1 MRFFCTLSLS
11 VAFGVLALTGIAHA
25 EDTREPPDSASGADQ
40 IEVVTVT
47 ARKRSEP
54 IQQTPVAVT
63 ALDAA
68 QIGKLF
74 VHDLAD
80 LNRQAP
86 SFTIEGVGAIHRN
99 AAVIYSRGV
108 GYAGV
113 DQGQDPAV
121 GVSVNGVFSTRNI
134 GALSNMSDV
143 EQVEILRGPQ
153 GTLFGKNTVGGVVN
167 ITTRK
172 PGDVF
177 AIDGFA
183 RYGNYGR
190 QDYFFGA
197 DLPIADTLGARF
209 SFLSQDSEGPYHNAY
224 KPPAGSAPVPDHLGG
239 DNIKTV
245 RGTLV
250 WQPTSEF
257 EADFVGT
264 YMDDQ
269 SPSVGGQNGSVPTDA
284 LAAFFA
290 HPGLDY
296 RNTGDPYPLGPNQP
310 YAVYRNFPS
319 GDHQETT
326 ALSLNMRYH
335 GEGYDLVSV
344 TGYEQD
350 TNDSLSDYDN
360 TELNFF
366 QSSFGLHN
374 KEISQE
380 TRIESTGSSPLQW
393 VLGGIYSNRRWT
405 GTQLFYSLFPA
416 LDNHIDYARQHDDAW
431 ALFGQAQYN
440 ITDALQFEA
449 GVRYT
454 DETKDIYRIASHDAA
469 LPAPDPFIHKDTW
482 TETTYRVGASYQLD
496 EDKMVYVN
504 YSTGFVAGGFNT
516 RVDTDFLTSR
526 PYAPEKVKA
535 WEIGLKSDWF
545 DHRLRANV
553 AAFSNKYEDLQ
564 VGAFIPGGG
573 FQQTIVNNAFED
585 ARGVELEL
593 TALPIERL
601 LLSANVGYLDAYYTS
616 FFADVEGIGQADY
629 SNLEV
634 PRAPKWTTRLAGS
647 YEFMLNGRGTLTP
660 NVSYSYTD
668 SYYTTL
674 GNIEPGYQKSYG
686 IWDASLTYEP
696 PSGMWTLSAYGKNLG
711 DELYRLSAVPSS
723 GYFTQLYFANPRMY
737 GLQLSVKLQGL

>member
-1 MRFFCTLSLS
+1 MQRSCTLLWS
-11 VAFGVLALTGIAHA
+11 VAFAVLALTGTAHA
-25 EDTREPPDSASGADQ
+25 ETDARPTPDEGANQ
-40 IEVVTVT
+40 IEVITVT
-47 ARKRSEP
+47 ARKRAEP
-54 IQQTPVAVT
+54 IQTTPVSVT

-80 LNRQAP
+80 LDHQAP
-86 SFTIEGVGAIHRN
+86 NFTIEGVGAIHRN

-143 EQVEILRGPQ
+143 ETVEILRGPQ
-153 GTLFGKNTVGGVVN
+153 GTLFGKNTIGGVIN

-190 QDYFFGA
+190 QDYFFA
-197 DLPIADTLGARF
+197 TDLPLTDTFGARF

-224 KPPAGSAPVPDHLGG
+224 KPPPGSPPVPQHLGG
-239 DNIKTV
+239 DDIKTL

-257 EADFVGT
+257 DATFVGT

-284 LAAFFA
+284 LSAFFG
-290 HPGLDY
+290 HPGYDY
-296 RNTGDPYPLGPNQP
+296 RTPGLPYPPGPNKP
-310 YAVYRNFPS
+310 YAVFRNFPS

-335 GEGYDLVSV
+335 AEGFDLVSV
-344 TGYEQD
+344 TGYEED

-366 QSSFGLHN
+366 QSKFSLSN

-380 TRIESTGSSPLQW
+380 VRIESTGSSALQW
-393 VLGGIYSNRRWT
+393 VMGGIYSNRRWT
-405 GTQLFYSLFPA
+405 GTQLFYSLFPT

-431 ALFGQAQYN
+431 AVFGQAEYN
-440 ITDALQFEA
+440 ITDALQLEA

-454 DETKDIYRIASHDAA
+454 DETKDIYRIPSHDAS
-469 LPAPDPFIHKDTW
+469 LPTPNPFIHKDTW
-482 TETTYRVGASYQLD
+482 TETTYRAGVNYQFG
-496 EDKMVYVN
+496 EDKMVYAT
-504 YSTGFVAGGFNT
+504 YSTGFVAGGYNT
-516 RVDTDFLTSR
+516 RVDTNFLTAQ
-526 PYAPEKVKA
+526 PYSPEKVKA
-535 WEIGLKSDWF
+535 WEIGLKSDWLE
-545 DHRLRANV
+545 HRLRANI
-553 AAFSNKYEDLQ
+553 AAFINKYDDLQ

-573 FQQTIVNNAFED
+573 LQQTIVNNAFEK
-585 ARGVELEL
+585 AKGVELEL
-593 TALPIERL
+593 TALPIENL
-601 LLSANVGYLDAYYTS
+601 LLSAAVGYLDAYYTS
-616 FFADVEGIGQADY
+616 FEADVKGTGVADFSY
-629 SNLEV
+629 LDV
-634 PRAPKWTTRLAGS
+634 PRAPKWTGRLAAS
-647 YEFMLNGRGTLTP
+647 YNFMLNGHGTLTP
-660 NVSYSYTD
+660 NVSYSYEDSHYTD
-668 SYYTTL
+668 LT
-674 GNIEPGYQKSYG
+674 NIAPGYQKAYG
-686 IWDASLTYEP
+686 IWDASLTYEA
-696 PSGMWTLSAYGKNLG
+696 PSGLWTLSAYGKNLN
-711 DELYRLSAVPSS
+711 DELHRLSAVPSS
-723 GYFTQLYFANPRMY
+723 GYFTQLYFANPRTY
-737 GLQLSVKLQGL
+737 GLQLSVKLQEK